1 VTDPNPGN
9 NSATDSDTVDGQAD
23 LSITKTDGVA
33 SVAAGGSTIYTIVAS
48 NAGPSAVSGGTVT
61 DTFPAGLTCT
71 WTCSGTGTCAAAGSG
86 NIADTVTLA
95 AGNSVTYVATCNVSP
110 SATGTIANTAT
121 VSSTTNDPNGA
132 NTSSTDTD
140 SVTAPTTITGTKSV
154 AGAFNEGS
162 NVTYTIVLAN
172 GTPSTQLDN
181 PGDEFT
187 DVLPPSL
194 ILVSANAS
202 SGTPVATVGTNTVT
216 WNGQIPAGGSV
227 TITIVATIASGTTG
241 VTISNQG
248 TFAYDA
254 DGNGTNESNGVT
266 DDPSAGGAGDPTSF
280 VVGGILAIPTLDVLG
295 LAALAGGLAIAA
307 RRRLR
312 RR

>member
-1 VTDPNPGN
+1 
-9 NSATDSDTVDGQAD
+9 
-23 LSITKTDGVA
+23 
-33 SVAAGGSTIYTIVAS
+33 
-48 NAGPSAVSGGTVT
+48 
-61 DTFPAGLTCT
+61 
-71 WTCSGTGTCAAAGSG
+71 
-86 NIADTVTLA
+86 
-95 AGNSVTYVATCNVSP
+95 
-110 SATGTIANTAT
+110 
-121 VSSTTNDPNGA
+121 
-132 NTSSTDTD
+132 
-140 SVTAPTTITGTKSV
+140 
-154 AGAFNEGS
+154 
-162 NVTYTIVLAN
+162 
-172 GTPSTQLDN
+172 
-181 PGDEFT
+181 
-187 DVLPPSL
+187 
-194 ILVSANAS
+194 
-202 SGTPVATVGTNTVT
+202 VATVVTNTVT